1 MYNFKYKIT
10 DYTVLINESVQNRQL
25 IWYYTNE
32 DDYLIEEYYGT
43 IEEMR
48 QGFTLLTIV

>member
-10 DYTVLINESVQNRQL
+10 DYIISINGVNQNRHL

-32 DDYLIEEYYGT
+32 FDYLIEEYYGSVEEIRPGYSLMV
-43 IEEMR
+43 IE
-48 QGFTLLTIV
+48 